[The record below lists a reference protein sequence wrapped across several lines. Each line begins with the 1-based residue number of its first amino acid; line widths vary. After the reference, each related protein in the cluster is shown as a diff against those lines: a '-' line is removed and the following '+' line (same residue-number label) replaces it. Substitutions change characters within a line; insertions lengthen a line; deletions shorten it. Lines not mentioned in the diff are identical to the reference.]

1 MKKQI
6 VLATIATLATTSVYA
21 TKARMS
27 ALGQATDKGSFYID
41 DTRNKFR
48 NAAFV
53 NRFNNYVVAELGDAA
68 GTPNAEAGIF
78 RNAGSFV
85 YGLYFGADAYTN
97 STDNVNY
104 SGTAADVATGAGG
117 FNDSSNEFDLF
128 FGGDAGVEWGVRLHR
143 AANDNKTT
151 GGTEKNYENMNI
163 GLGILMGDLGAY
175 ANFSFKDEAEY
186 DGTTVGSKWEGE
198 YLNIG
203 ANYKMMDWTFYA
215 DYNKVGSEYNTGVS
229 GAALQDGSTTTLTVG
244 AGHIKEISSTSRWMA
259 DVSFKSIKGEENTT
273 NQADEQTQTQ
283 LPVNIGFETDATSW
297 LTVRASVK
305 QNFFLN
311 DSEVKDGNTGT
322 TTTTETSG
330 SESTA
335 VAAGM
340 TLNFG
345 KFMIDGTLETTTSG
359 KLNAN
364 QWMSNVS
371 VHYWF

>member
-27 ALGQATDKGSFYID
+27 ALGQAQDKGSFYID

-53 NRFNNYVVAELGDAA
+53 NRFNNYMVVETGDATA
-68 GTPNAEAGIF
+68 TTRNAEAGIF

-85 YGLYFGADAYTN
+85 YGLYFGADAFTN
-97 STDNVNY
+97 STDDVDYTGVN
-104 SGTAADVATGAGG
+104 DVTTGNGG
-117 FNDSSNEFDLF
+117 FADASSEFDLF

-143 AANDNKTT
+143 ASASEKATNT
-151 GGTEKNYENMNI
+151 TEKTYDNLNL

-175 ANFSFKDEAEY
+175 ANMSIKDEADF
-186 DGTTVGSKWEGE
+186 DGTAGSKWEGE
-198 YLNIG
+198 YMNIG

-215 DYNKVGSEYNTGVS
+215 DYNKVGSEYTS
-229 GAALQDGSTTTLTVG
+229 ATAAAKQEGSTTTLTVG
-244 AGHIKEISSTSRWMA
+244 AGHIKEVSSTSRWIA
-259 DVSFKSIKGEENTT
+259 DISYQNTKSEAKTT
-273 NQADEQTQTQ
+273 NQSDERTDSA

-311 DSEVKDGNTGT
+311 DRETKDGDAAT
-322 TTTTETSG
+322 TSTTETSG
-330 SESTA
+330 RETTA

-345 KFMIDGTLETTTSG
+345 KFMIDGTLETTSSG

-364 QWMSNVS
+364 QWMSNVA